1 MEFLNSSLPELS
13 HVNDDVDL
21 DQLDFEVLPWLKN
34 INEINNNK
42 ILDRHQT
49 CELCDLKFSCE
60 KAFKQH
66 QETHLHFEKRSL
78 FGLPTLPKSLHHKK
92 QFQCNVCLKNP
103 LTKHTC
109 AWLGKAPNP
118 NHFTNSIMTTTT
130 TLVLTK
136 EVITSTPVNANSKE
150 FNKNEDPDR
159 DENSNLSK
167 KQSYEVI
174 NFPTNLRFFQL
185 IERPT

>member
-1 MEFLNSSLPELS
+1 MDFMNSSLPELS

-21 DQLDFEVLPWLKN
+21 DQLDFEVLPWLNN

-42 ILDRHQT
+42 IPDRHQT
-49 CELCDLKFSCE
+49 CELCDLKFLCE

-92 QFQCNVCLKNP
+92 QLQCNVCLKKNP
-103 LTKHTC
+103 LAKHTC
-109 AWLGKAPNP
+109 AWLGNAPKPNP
-118 NHFTNSIMTTTT
+118 FTNSMMTT

-167 KQSYEVI
+167 KQSYEVM
-174 NFPTNLRFFQL
+174 NFSTNLRFFQL

>member
-1 MEFLNSSLPELS
+1 MDFMNSSLPELS

-49 CELCDLKFSCE
+49 CELCDLKFLCE

-92 QFQCNVCLKNP
+92 QLQCNVCLKNP
-103 LTKHTC
+103 LAKHTC
-109 AWLGKAPNP
+109 AWLGNAPKPNP
-118 NHFTNSIMTTTT
+118 FTNSMMTT

-136 EVITSTPVNANSKE
+136 EVITSTPMNANSKG
-150 FNKNEDPDR
+150 FDKNEDPDR
-159 DENSNLSK
+159 DKNSNLSK
-167 KQSYEVI
+167 KQSYGVM